1 MHTDILIIGA
11 GISGITLA
19 QHLTAADKH
28 TLVLDKGR
36 GVGGRMSTRRRDG
49 VRFDHGAQFITVR
62 DERVRKMFEQLL
74 ADGVVREWF
83 RASSDGLPRYCGV
96 HGMSS
101 IVAALATGSD
111 VRTSMEVTSLEH
123 DGTFWTVQC
132 KDGSSFTAPTLVSS
146 APVPQTLQLLSN
158 GNVSLTDSIHHV
170 LTSVS
175 YERCIAS
182 LVQTAAPVNVR
193 SLTHPDVAY
202 IGDNY
207 DKGISPTPAY
217 TIHATPEF
225 SERMWDADR
234 GEVAKHLAT
243 CVFGN
248 ALEGVTDIDVHA
260 WKFSRP
266 ITTAETTFLR
276 AVDQPPLILIG
287 DAFGGSRVEGAI
299 ISARDAAENMLGRS

>member
-1 MHTDILIIGA
+1 MHFDIIIIGA
-11 GISGITLA
+11 GISGVTLA
-19 QHLTAADKH
+19 QHLTAAGKR

-49 VRFDHGAQFITVR
+49 VRYDHGAQFITVR
-62 DERVRKMFEQLL
+62 DERVQKMFAQLI

-101 IVAALATGSD
+101 IVAAVAVVSD
-111 VRTSMEVTSLEH
+111 VRTSIEVTSLEH
-123 DGTFWTVQC
+123 DGTSWTVRC
-132 KDGSSFTAPTLVSS
+132 TDGSNFTAHTVVSS
-146 APVPQTLQLLSN
+146 APVPQTVQLLSN
-158 GNVSLTDSIHHV
+158 GNVGLNEHV
-170 LTSVS
+170 LAELTSVN

-182 LVQTAAPVNVR
+182 LVRTSTPRDVR
-193 SLTHPDVAY
+193 SVTHPDVAY

-207 DKGISPTPAY
+207 DKGISESPAY

-234 GEVAKHLAT
+234 GEVAKHLAV
-243 CVFGN
+243 CVFGD

-260 WKFSRP
+260 WKYSRP
-266 ITTAETTFLR
+266 VTTTETTFLR
-276 AVDQPPLILIG
+276 AVDHPPLIVIG

-299 ISARDAAENMLGRS
+299 ISALDAAEDILKR

>member
-1 MHTDILIIGA
+1 MHFDIIIIGA
-11 GISGITLA
+11 GISGVTLA
-19 QHLTAADKH
+19 QRLTGAGRH

-36 GVGGRMSTRRRDG
+36 GVGGRMSTRRRDD

-62 DERVRKMFEQLL
+62 DERVQKMFVKLV

-101 IVAALATGSD
+101 IVAAVAAGSD
-111 VRTSMEVTSLEH
+111 VRTGMEVTALEH
-123 DGTFWTVQC
+123 DGTSWTVRC
-132 KDGSSFTAPTLVSS
+132 SDGSSFTASAVVSS

-158 GNVSLTDSIHHV
+158 GNVVLNEHVHAV
-170 LTSVS
+170 LTSVN

-182 LVQTAAPVNVR
+182 LVRTTTPRDVR
-193 SLTHPDVAY
+193 TVTHTDVAY

-207 DKGISPTPAY
+207 DKGISESPAY

-234 GEVAKHLAT
+234 SAVAKYLAA
-243 CVFGN
+243 CVFGD
-248 ALEGVTDIDVHA
+248 ALEGVTDIDVHG

-266 ITTAETTFLR
+266 TTTTETTFIR
-276 AVDQPPLILIG
+276 AIDQPPLIVIG

-299 ISARDAAENMLGRS
+299 ISALDASEDILRR